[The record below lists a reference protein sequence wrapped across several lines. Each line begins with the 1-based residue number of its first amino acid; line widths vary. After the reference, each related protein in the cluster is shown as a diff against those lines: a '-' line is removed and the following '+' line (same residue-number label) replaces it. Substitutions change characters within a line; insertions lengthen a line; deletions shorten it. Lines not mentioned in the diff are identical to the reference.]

1 MSCSVFD
8 QSTSTKK
15 LNKGYV
21 DKTSSPRNVLDFR
34 FIAREVIYIM
44 KPPSDLYFY
53 VFTVSFC
60 PCTSFNKIDI
70 ILNYLTNRNDH

>member
-8 QSTSTKK
+8 KSISAKK

-21 DKTSSPRNVLDFR
+21 DKTSSPRNALDFR
-34 FIAREVIYIM
+34 FIVRELINIM

-70 ILNYLTNRNDH
+70 ILN

>member
-8 QSTSTKK
+8 KSTSAKK

-21 DKTSSPRNVLDFR
+21 DKTSSPTNVLDFR
-34 FIAREVIYIM
+34 FIVRELINIM

-53 VFTVSFC
+53 DFTVSFC
-60 PCTSFNKIDI
+60 PCTSFSKIDI
-70 ILNYLTNRNDH
+70 ILN